1 MKIRVYQIDSD
12 KDCQR
17 MKCMP
22 YKFSSQ
28 KGIDPSIY
36 KKVFDGT
43 IKEANSLEDVFTI
56 LNTRCVK
63 GYKGHCLSMSD
74 VVGIVKPDGNNQCH
88 YVDRIGF
95 KTFDFDTS
103 KCIGG

>member
-1 MKIRVYQIDSD
+1 MKIRIYQIDSGR
-12 KDCQR
+12 DCQR

-74 VVGIVKPDGNNQCH
+74 VVEIVKPDGNNQCH

>member
-1 MKIRVYQIDSD
+1 MNIRIYQIDSE
-12 KDCQR
+12 KDTKR
-17 MKCMP
+17 IKFMS
-22 YKFSSQ
+22 YKFASQ
-28 KGIDPSIY
+28 KGIDPCIY
-36 KKVFDGT
+36 QKVFDGT

-56 LNTRCVK
+56 LNTQCVK

-74 VVGIVKPDGNNQCH
+74 VIEIVKPNGNNQSH
-88 YVDRIGF
+88 FVDRIGF